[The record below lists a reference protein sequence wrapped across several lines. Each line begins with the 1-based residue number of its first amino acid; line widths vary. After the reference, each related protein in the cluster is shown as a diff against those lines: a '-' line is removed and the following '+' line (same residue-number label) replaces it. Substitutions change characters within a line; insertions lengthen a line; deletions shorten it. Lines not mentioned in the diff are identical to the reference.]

1 MLILLINYIANIIIL
16 LVLINIL
23 LSFFVPTYNSIR
35 QTLDQIVAPMLNPI
49 RQRMPHTGMFDF
61 SALIL
66 ILLVQLIASIL
77 IGIIRL
83 F

>member
-49 RQRMPHTGMFDF
+49 RQRMPPTGMFDF